1 MLILKKFLFLL
12 NSREKKTASLL
23 LIMTFVMALLD
34 MIGVASIMPFVAVLT
49 NPGLIETNSILNM
62 MFQFSNF
69 FGINNNQQFLFTL
82 GVFVFLILLFSLFFK
97 SLVIYVQARF
107 ISMREYSIAKLVVEK
122 YLHQPYSW
130 FLNRHSAEIGKTI
143 LSEIANVVSGGLGP
157 LMDIITKGFISLAI
171 ITLLILVDP
180 ILALIVSFVIVGTY
194 GLLIYFIRSYLSRI
208 GEQNLKNNEL
218 RFIAISDAFGA
229 LKEVKVGGLEQ
240 YYIKQFSDPARS
252 LAQKRATA
260 IISKQL
266 PHFILEAIAFGG
278 ILIIILY
285 MMAQTNSFND
295 ALPIISLYAFAGYR
309 LMPAIQGIYSGF
321 NNLTFVTPSIN
332 RLYED
337 LKNIKPINNFNQDRS
352 ILSVNKKISLK
363 NIHFYYPNASQMT
376 LNDISLTIPAKSTV
390 GFVGRTGSGK
400 TTIVD
405 VILGLLQAQ
414 KGTLEIDENII
425 TTQNSRSWQRAVGYV
440 PQQIYLT
447 DDTIAANIAFGVE
460 PKDIDQ
466 DMIEKASK
474 IAKLHNFVINEL
486 PNKYQTTIG
495 ERGVR
500 LSGGQRQRIGISRA
514 LYHNPT
520 VLILDEATNSLDTE
534 TEQAVMDAVSNLGK
548 DLTIILIAHR
558 LNTLKN
564 CDIIFKLDNGQL
576 VGQGSYKEL
585 INFDKDFSL
594 PLSLSK

>member
-486 PNKYQTTIG
+486 PKKYQTTIG

>member
-1 MLILKKFLFLL
+1 MQILKKFLFLL

-62 MFQFSNF
+62 LFQVSNF
-69 FGINNNQQFLFTL
+69 FGINNNQQFLFAL
-82 GVFVFLILLFSLFFK
+82 GVLVFLILLFSLFFK

-107 ISMREYSIAKLVVEK
+107 ISMREYSIAKLAVEK

-157 LMDIITKGFISLAI
+157 LMDIITKGFIAFAI

-194 GLLIYFIRSYLSRI
+194 GLLIYFIRGYLSRI

-252 LAQKRATA
+252 LAQKKATA
-260 IISKQL
+260 TISKQL
-266 PHFILEAIAFGG
+266 PHFILEAMAFGG

-321 NNLTFVTPSIN
+321 SNLTFVTPSIN

-405 VILGLLQAQ
+405 IILGLLQAQ

-425 TTQNSRSWQRAVGYV
+425 TTQNSRSWQRAIGYV

-447 DDTIAANIAFGVE
+447 DDTIAANIAFGIE

-486 PNKYQTTIG
+486 PKKYQTTIG

-564 CDIIFKLDNGQL
+564 CDIIFKLDKGQL

>member
-1 MLILKKFLFLL
+1 MQTFKKFLFLL
-12 NSREKKTASLL
+12 NTREKKTASLL

-34 MIGVASIMPFVAVLT
+34 MIGVASIIPFVAVLT

-62 MFQFSNF
+62 MFQVSNF
-69 FGINNNQQFLFTL
+69 FGINNNQQFLFIL

-97 SLVIYVQARF
+97 SLVIFVQARF

-157 LMDIITKGFISLAI
+157 LMDIITKGLISIAI

-180 ILALIVSFVIVGTY
+180 ILALIISFVIVGTY
-194 GLLIYFIRSYLSRI
+194 GLLIYFIRSYLSQI
-208 GEQNLKNNEL
+208 GKQNLKNNEL

-295 ALPIISLYAFAGYR
+295 TLPIISLYAFAGYR

-352 ILSVNKKISLK
+352 ILYVNKKISLK
-363 NIHFYYPNASQMT
+363 NIHFCYPNASQMT

-400 TTIVD
+400 TTVAD

-466 DMIEKASK
+466 NMIEKVSK

-520 VLILDEATNSLDTE
+520 VLILDEATNSLDIE
-534 TEQAVMDAVSNLGK
+534 TEQAVMDAVNNLGK
-548 DLTIILIAHR
+548 NLTIILIAHR

-564 CDIIFKLDNGQL
+564 CDIIFKLDKGQL

-594 PLSLSK
+594 PLSLYR